1 MPGPRSTPANR
12 ATRQTWL
19 DVGLAFMAG
28 GGICVIGM
36 VLLQCFGCSLAE
48 AAYVCLA
55 TVAVVVGYAF
65 WQADRALR

>member
-1 MPGPRSTPANR
+1 MTLPRSTPANR

-28 GGICVIGM
+28 GGICVGGM
-36 VLLQCFGCSLAE
+36 ALLQFLGFSLAE
-48 AAYVCLA
+48 AAYVSLA
-55 TVAVVVGYAF
+55 AVAVVVGYAF